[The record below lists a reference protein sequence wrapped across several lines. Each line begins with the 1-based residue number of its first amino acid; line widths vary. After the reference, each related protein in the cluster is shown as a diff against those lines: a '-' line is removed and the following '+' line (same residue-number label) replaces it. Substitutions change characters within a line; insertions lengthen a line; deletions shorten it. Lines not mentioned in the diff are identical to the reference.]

1 VSLAVAALF
10 STLPHT
16 RGRAE
21 ETKPAAFRGR
31 NFSHQGTAMRDH
43 SKGFTLIELLIVV
56 VIVGLLVSIAV
67 PKFANG
73 KERAIVASMRGDLHN
88 LLAAQEGYF
97 SNAQTYY
104 NGPLPDPALP
114 YSTSA
119 GVTVTLSGVS
129 NAGWGATATHF
140 GTSRSC
146 AIFVGAAPAPAPAT
160 AEGQIACTP

>member
-1 VSLAVAALF
+1 
-10 STLPHT
+10 
-16 RGRAE
+16 
-21 ETKPAAFRGR
+21 
-31 NFSHQGTAMRDH
+31 MRDH

-73 KERAIVASMRGDLHN
+73 KERAIVTSMRGDLHN

-129 NAGWGATATHF
+129 ASGWGATATHF
-140 GTSRSC
+140 GTARSC
-146 AIFVGAAPAPAPAT
+146 AIFVGASPPPVPAT

>member
-73 KERAIVASMRGDLHN
+73 KERAIVTSMRGDLHN

>member
-1 VSLAVAALF
+1 
-10 STLPHT
+10 
-16 RGRAE
+16 
-21 ETKPAAFRGR
+21 
-31 NFSHQGTAMRDH
+31 MRYD
-43 SKGFTLIELLIVV
+43 SKGFTLIELLIVI
-56 VIVGLLVSIAV
+56 VIIGILVTIVV

-114 YSTSA
+114 YSVSA

-129 NAGWGATATHF
+129 ASGWGATASHF
-140 GTSRSC
+140 ATSRTC

>member
-1 VSLAVAALF
+1 
-10 STLPHT
+10 
-16 RGRAE
+16 
-21 ETKPAAFRGR
+21 
-31 NFSHQGTAMRDH
+31 MRDH
-43 SKGFTLIELLIVV
+43 KRGFTLIELLIVV
-56 VIVGLLVSIAV
+56 VIIGILVTIVV

-119 GVTVTLSGVS
+119 GVTVT
-129 NAGWGATATHF
+129 
-140 GTSRSC
+140 RSC
-146 AIFVGAAPAPAPAT
+146 AIFVGSTPPPAPAT

>member
-1 VSLAVAALF
+1 
-10 STLPHT
+10 
-16 RGRAE
+16 
-21 ETKPAAFRGR
+21 
-31 NFSHQGTAMRDH
+31 MRDH

-129 NAGWGATATHF
+129 ASGWGATATHF
-140 GTSRSC
+140 ATSRSC
-146 AIFVGAAPAPAPAT
+146 AIFVGASPPPAPAT